1 MKIQRILYTS
11 FVLVAGLALVTLAH
25 AQQPQPTKPAQKP
38 TAQPE
43 KKAGEN
49 QDQKEQVIKAPDV
62 YNVRLPIAVV
72 DKGSRFVIDLK
83 QEDFEIY
90 EDKVKQEDVVS
101 FIAQTNLPL
110 DIALLMDT
118 SNSVKPKLKFQRDAA
133 VSFLQT
139 VLRPRIDR
147 ALFLS
152 FNSDIELQQD
162 YTNRIDLLSTAIDK
176 VKAYGE
182 TRLYDA
188 VYRICEEKMLAPDG
202 RRRAIVLITD
212 GEDTASDHTLE
223 ETINIALRAETV
235 VFVISNKAAGFFGV
249 QAGQVDSSE
258 DKNLKKLA
266 EDTGGRAFFTGTTLE
281 LERGFANVTKELR
294 SQYLIAYSP
303 SNTNFDGKTRQ
314 IEVRLPGKKDFKV
327 RTRKGYPAV
336 RSGALTS
343 DVKPN

>member
-1 MKIQRILYTS
+1 MKTQRILST
-11 FVLVAGLALVTLAH
+11 FFGIVIGLALMTSTN
-25 AQQPQPTKPAQKP
+25 AQQPQPTKPGQKP
-38 TAQPE
+38 KQNNGKPTE
-43 KKAGEN
+43 EN
-49 QDQKEQVIKAPDV
+49 QELQTPVGQIPT
-62 YNVRLPIAVV
+62 YNVRLPIAVI
-72 DKGSRFVIDLK
+72 DKGGRFVTDLK
-83 QEDFEIY
+83 KEDFEIY
-90 EDKVKQEDVVS
+90 ENKVKQEEIES
-101 FIAQTNLPL
+101 FVAETNLPL

-188 VYRICEEKMLAPDG
+188 VYRICEEKMFAEFG
-202 RRRAIVLITD
+202 RRRTIVLITD

-223 ETINIALRAETV
+223 ETINLALRAEVV

-249 QAGQVDSSE
+249 QAGQVDSAE

-266 EDTGGRAFFTGTTLE
+266 EDTGGRAFFTGTTIE
-281 LERGFANVTKELR
+281 LEKGFANVTKELR

-303 SNTNFDGKTRQ
+303 NNTNFDGKIRQ

-327 RTRKGYPAV
+327 RTRKGYPAI
-336 RSGALTS
+336 RPGSLIS

>member
-1 MKIQRILYTS
+1 MKTQRILS
-11 FVLVAGLALVTLAH
+11 AFLMIGFSLGVF
-25 AQQPQPTKPAQKP
+25 AQQPPTSQTSKTPPPKQNKDAQS
-38 TAQPE
+38 E
-43 KKAGEN
+43 E
-49 QDQKEQVIKAPDV
+49 QDRPGTQIFT

-72 DKGSRFVIDLK
+72 DKSNRFVVDLK

-90 EDKVKQEDVVS
+90 EDKVKQLEIES
-101 FIAQTNLPL
+101 FLAETNLPL

-139 VLRPRIDR
+139 VLRPRVDR

-152 FNSDIELQQD
+152 FNSDIELHQD

-188 VYRICEEKMLAPDG
+188 VYRICEEKMFAEAG

-223 ETINIALRAETV
+223 EAINIALRAEVV

-303 SNTNFDGKTRQ
+303 SNTNLDGKMRT
-314 IEVRLPGKKDFKV
+314 IEVRVPGKKDLKI

-336 RSGALTS
+336 RPGTLTS

>member
-1 MKIQRILYTS
+1 MKITIAL
-11 FVLVAGLALVTLAH
+11 LVFSLSVITALA
-25 AQQPQPTKPAQKP
+25 QQPTKPPQTDKTQKP
-38 TAQPE
+38 TTGKPAE
-43 KKAGEN
+43 EN
-49 QDQKEQVIKAPDV
+49 QDVQGPQIVT
-62 YNVRLPIAVV
+62 YNVRLPIAVI
-72 DKGSRFVIDLK
+72 DKGNRFVTDLK
-83 QEDFEIY
+83 QSDFEVY
-90 EDKVKQEDVVS
+90 ENKVKQEDIVS
-101 FIAQTNLPL
+101 FIAETNLPL

-139 VLRPRIDR
+139 VLRPRVDR

-152 FNSDIELQQD
+152 FNSDIELHQD
-162 YTNRIDLLSTAIDK
+162 YTNRIDLLSGAIDK

-188 VYRICEEKMLAPDG
+188 VYRVCEEKMFAEAG

-212 GEDTASDHTLE
+212 GEDTASEHSLE
-223 ETINIALRAETV
+223 DAINIALRAEAV

-249 QAGQVDSSE
+249 QAGQVDSQE
-258 DKNLKKLA
+258 DKSLKKLA

-294 SQYLIAYSP
+294 SQYLLAYAP
-303 SNTNFDGKTRQ
+303 SNTVLDGKMRE
-314 IEVRLPGKKDFKV
+314 IEVKVPGRKDLKI
-327 RTRKGYPAV
+327 RARKGYPAI
-336 RSGALTS
+336 RPGMLTS

>member
-1 MKIQRILYTS
+1 MKTQHLISTF
-11 FVLVAGLALVTLAH
+11 FVLVVGLALVTAVN
-25 AQQPQPTKPAQKP
+25 AQQPQPTKPAQPP

-43 KKAGEN
+43 KKAGED
-49 QDQKEQVIKAPDV
+49 QDQKPSTVKGPIT

-72 DKGSRFVIDLK
+72 DKGNRFVVDLK

-90 EDKVKQEDVVS
+90 EDKVKQVEIES
-101 FIAQTNLPL
+101 FVAQTNLPL

-139 VLRPRIDR
+139 VLRPRVDR

-162 YTNRIDLLSTAIDK
+162 YTNRIDLLSSAIDK

-188 VYRICEEKMLAPDG
+188 VYRVCEEKMLAPDG

-223 ETINIALRAETV
+223 ETINLALRAETV

-249 QAGQVDSSE
+249 QAGQVDSGE
-258 DKNLKKLA
+258 DKILKKLA
-266 EDTGGRAFFTGTTLE
+266 EDTGGRAFFTGTTIE
-281 LERGFANVTKELR
+281 LEKGFANVTKELR

>member
-1 MKIQRILYTS
+1 MTS
-11 FVLVAGLALVTLAH
+11 LRFLTALLMIGVGLSVW
-25 AQQPQPTKPAQKP
+25 AQQPTKPVP
-38 TAQPE
+38 TDKTQPP
-43 KKAGEN
+43 K
-49 QDQKEQVIKAPDV
+49 QDQSKPPEEQEQTGTRIDTF
-62 YNVRLPIAVV
+62 NVRLPIAVI
-72 DKGSRFVIDLK
+72 DKGNRFVIDLK
-83 QEDFEIY
+83 KEDFEIY
-90 EDKVKQEDVVS
+90 EDKVKQEEIVE
-101 FIAQTNLPL
+101 FKTETNLPL

-139 VLRPRIDR
+139 VLRPRVDR
-147 ALFLS
+147 ALFLG
-152 FNSDIELQQD
+152 FNSDIELHQD
-162 YTNRIDLLSTAIDK
+162 FTNRIDLLSTAIDR

-188 VYRICEEKMLAPDG
+188 VYRICEEKMFAEAG

-223 ETINIALRAETV
+223 ETINLALRAEVV

-249 QAGQVDSSE
+249 QAGQVDSNE

-303 SNTNFDGKTRQ
+303 NKTTLDGKFRQ
-314 IEVRLPGKKDFKV
+314 IEVKLLGKKDFKV

-336 RSGALTS
+336 RPGALAS

>member
-1 MKIQRILYTS
+1 MKSSRILS
-11 FVLVAGLALVTLAH
+11 AFLMLGVSLGLF
-25 AQQPQPTKPAQKP
+25 AQQPTKPAQKP
-38 TAQPE
+38 ATETEQKQPE
-43 KKAGEN
+43 AK
-49 QDQKEQVIKAPDV
+49 DQKDQVIKGPDTF
-62 YNVRLPIAVV
+62 NVRIPIAVV
-72 DKGSRFVIDLK
+72 DKSNRFITDLK

-90 EDKVKQEDVVS
+90 EDKVKQESIES
-101 FIAQTNLPL
+101 FIAETNLPL

-139 VLRPRIDR
+139 VLRPRVDR
-147 ALFLS
+147 ALFLA
-152 FNSDIELQQD
+152 FNSDIELHQD

-188 VYRICEEKMLAPDG
+188 VYRICEEKMFAEAG

-223 ETINIALRAETV
+223 ETINIALRAEAV

-249 QAGQVDSSE
+249 QAGQVDSNE

-303 SNTNFDGKTRQ
+303 NNTNLDGKFRN
-314 IEVRLPGKKDFKV
+314 IEVKVPGKKDLKI

-336 RSGALTS
+336 RAGSPTT

>member
-1 MKIQRILYTS
+1 MNQHRFLS
-11 FVLVAGLALVTLAH
+11 AFFVLACSIGVVTAAY
-25 AQQPQPTKPAQKP
+25 AQQPTKPAQTDKAQKP
-38 TAQPE
+38 KPGHPTQ
-43 KKAGEN
+43 EN
-49 QDQKEQVIKAPDV
+49 QDTQEPIIRTRVF
-62 YNVRLPIAVV
+62 NVRLPIAVM
-72 DKGSRFVIDLK
+72 DKGGRFVVNLSE
-83 QEDFEIY
+83 EDFEIY
-90 EDKVKQEDVVS
+90 EDKAKQKIES
-101 FIAQTNLPL
+101 FVAETNLPL

-139 VLRPRIDR
+139 VLRPRVDR

-152 FNSDIELQQD
+152 FNSDIELHQD
-162 YTNRIDLLSTAIDK
+162 YTNRIDLLSQSIDK

-188 VYRICEEKMLAPDG
+188 VYRICEEKMFAEAG

-223 ETINIALRAETV
+223 EAINIALRAEVV

-249 QAGQVDSSE
+249 QAGQVDSAE
-258 DKNLKKLA
+258 DKSLKKLA

-294 SQYLIAYSP
+294 SQYLIDYYT
-303 SNTNFDGKTRQ
+303 SNENFDGKVRQ
-314 IEVRLPGKKDFKV
+314 IEVKLPNKKDMKV
-327 RTRKGYPAV
+327 RTRKGYPALS
-336 RSGALTS
+336 RTGLTS